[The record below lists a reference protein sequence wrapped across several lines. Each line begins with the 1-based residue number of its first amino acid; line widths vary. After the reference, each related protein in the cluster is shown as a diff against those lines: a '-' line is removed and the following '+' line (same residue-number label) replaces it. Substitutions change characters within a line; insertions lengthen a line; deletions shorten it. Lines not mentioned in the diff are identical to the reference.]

1 MSKSISQTAQKTP
14 ERDRFFLELKTEL
27 IREIMLSITL
37 KLLVK
42 LLYLYWI
49 YK

>member
-1 MSKSISQTAQKTP
+1 MRATNLNEAVK
-14 ERDRFFLELKTEL
+14 RNRFFLELKTEL